1 MKKYVW
7 IGRRDPRGAVYT
19 DDEGYISRLPSPRVV
34 STNIMMGSNTSDALH
49 SHMFMQFGQFL
60 DHDLSANSKGG
71 KWFSLTIITIQSDLN
86 SITDYDCCNE
96 RLRLQ
101 PKCFNIDVKGD
112 EFYGS
117 INRTCMDFSRS
128 NFQCQKG
135 QSDWI
140 EQFNEATSF
149 VDGSQV
155 YGSTKSLQMAL
166 RHKSD
171 GLLATHRR
179 LTEFLPSRGDLGIF
193 LVFFT

>member
-71 KWFSLTIITIQSDLN
+71 KWFSLTIITIQSDPN

-101 PKCFNIDVKGD
+101 TKCFNIDVKGD

-179 LTEFLPSRGDLGIF
+179 LTDFLPSRGDLGIF
-193 LVFFT
+193 FSLFT

>member
-1 MKKYVW
+1 
-7 IGRRDPRGAVYT
+7 
-19 DDEGYISRLPSPRVV
+19 
-34 STNIMMGSNTSDALH
+34 
-49 SHMFMQFGQFL
+49 
-60 DHDLSANSKGG
+60 
-71 KWFSLTIITIQSDLN
+71 
-86 SITDYDCCNE
+86 
-96 RLRLQ
+96 
-101 PKCFNIDVKGD
+101 
-112 EFYGS
+112 
-117 INRTCMDFSRS
+117 MDFSRS

-179 LTEFLPSRGDLGIF
+179 LTDFLPSRGDLGIF